1 MGRGTSAEYVPIP
14 ARPRLL
20 VSSRSLDGSFPRLA
34 CLLGAT
40 PGRCVYRGA
49 STSPGGEMS
58 LGLRVCGGSEFFT
71 SIETR
76 SKGRICLDL
85 RHRGQPDPGGA
96 PLKTRTT
103 EGPTY
108 IKASFSL
115 LCFSPPLFS
124 LFTPPPR

>member
-1 MGRGTSAEYVPIP
+1 MGRATSTECVPIP

-20 VSSRSLDGSFPRLA
+20 VSSRSLDRSFPRLA

-40 PGRCVYRGA
+40 PGRSVYRGA

-96 PLKTRTT
+96 RLKTRQA
-103 EGPTY
+103 EGRTNLN
-108 IKASFSL
+108 ASFVILGLMRPS
-115 LCFSPPLFS
+115 FSD
-124 LFTPPPR
+124 